1 MKKLFVIAWL
11 ALASIASAQPPAQP
25 SAERKPMSDTELL
38 REHYFRQEQANLV
51 QREESR
57 RILAELAAMR
67 AELQEL
73 RRACR

>member
-1 MKKLFVIAWL
+1 MRQLIVFFSLVL
-11 ALASIASAQPPAQP
+11 AATAHAQAPAQQGG
-25 SAERKPMSDTELL
+25 ERKPLSDSELL

-73 RRACR
+73 RRLCR